1 MLVIFTTTPSHLDA
15 TYLAERLVSEKL
27 AACVQVLP
35 KMLSFYF
42 WQGKVQHN
50 DEFLLLI
57 KTSDEKYSQIEE
69 FIKTNHSYTTPEIVA
84 IKAEKVE
91 ENYLKWLKDYLV
103 G

>member
-1 MLVIFTTTPSHLDA
+1 MYLILTTTPSQLEARH
-15 TYLAERLVSEKL
+15 LAERLVEERL

-42 WQGKVQHN
+42 WEGKVQHD

-69 FIKTNHSYTTPEIVA
+69 FIKTNQSYSTPEIVA
-84 IKAEKVE
+84 IKAENVE
-91 ENYLKWLKDYLV
+91 ENYLKWLEDYL

>member
-15 TYLAERLVSEKL
+15 TILAEKLVSEKL

-35 KMLSFYF
+35 KMTSFYF
-42 WQGKVQHN
+42 WEGKVQHD

-69 FIKTNHSYTTPEIVA
+69 FIKANHSYTTPEIVA
-84 IKAEKVE
+84 VKAEKVE
-91 ENYLKWLKDYLV
+91 ANYLNWLNDYLQ
-103 G
+103 